1 MRAFG
6 AALIAVLVTAG
17 TALAQT
23 VPVQLFKV
31 VTVKDEITIGVTA
44 AEAAKLGA
52 GPALEALATV
62 LNRQGQLSAWQY
74 AVRKG
79 SDGSLEQAPLRRVV
93 IFKTD
98 SLRLEP
104 VTLGATVKLVAPK
117 E

>member
-17 TALAQT
+17 TALAQAA
-23 VPVQLFKV
+23 PVQLFKV

-52 GPALEALATV
+52 GPLLDALATV

-79 SDGSLEQAPLRRVV
+79 SDGSLEQAPLRRVAL
-93 IFKTD
+93 FKTD

-104 VTLGATVKLVAPK
+104 VTLGANVKLVPPQ

>member
-1 MRAFG
+1 MQAFG
-6 AALIAVLVTAG
+6 AALIAGLLTAG
-17 TALAQT
+17 AAFAQSA
-23 VPVQLFKV
+23 PVQLFKV
-31 VTVKDEITIGVTA
+31 VTVKDEVTIGVTA
-44 AEAAKLGA
+44 AEAAKLGG
-52 GPALEALATV
+52 GPLLEALATV
-62 LNRQGQLSAWQY
+62 LNRQGQLSAWHY

-104 VTLGATVKLVAPK
+104 VTLGQNVKLVPPQ